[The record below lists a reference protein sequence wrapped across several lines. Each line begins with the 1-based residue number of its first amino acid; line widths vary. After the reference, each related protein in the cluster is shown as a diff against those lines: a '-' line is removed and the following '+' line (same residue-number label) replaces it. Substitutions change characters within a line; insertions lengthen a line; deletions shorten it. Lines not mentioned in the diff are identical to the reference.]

1 MNDIHSLTGA
11 YVADALEDNELEE
24 FDNHLAGCT
33 DCRDDVASL
42 RETMAEIGAL
52 HEVSPPPALRSSI
65 LDAISSTAQLPAE
78 DSDVTPVM
86 SVTPEEDT
94 TTSNVVTPTHR
105 FGRPR
110 RPVATWL
117 AAAAAV
123 LAVALGGVTVWQQSN
138 LQSIQAAEAQRA
150 ELITAPDLQVNHAT
164 LDGGELTY
172 LVSLERGRAIMASSD
187 LPDPGSDRSWQ
198 VWVMQDAVP
207 RSGAVV
213 DVGGTVQAW
222 IDGVDGGE
230 ALAITNEPRG
240 GSPAPTGEVLAAF
253 EF

>member
-1 MNDIHSLTGA
+1 
-11 YVADALEDNELEE
+11 
-24 FDNHLAGCT
+24 
-33 DCRDDVASL
+33 
-42 RETMAEIGAL
+42 MA
-52 HEVSPPPALRSSI
+52 
-65 LDAISSTAQLPAE
+65 
-78 DSDVTPVM
+78 
-86 SVTPEEDT
+86 PE
-94 TTSNVVTPTHR
+94 

-110 RPVATWL
+110 RPVVAWL
-117 AAAAAV
+117 AAAAAI
-123 LAVALGGVTVWQQSN
+123 LAVALGGVTVWQQFT
-138 LQSIQAAEAQRA
+138 LQSIQATEAQRA

-164 LDGGELTY
+164 LEGGELTY
-172 LVSLERGRAIMASSD
+172 LVSLERGTAIMASSE

-213 DVGGTVQAW
+213 DVGGPIQTW